1 MNVPVIILKAC
12 VLLLALGI
20 IATRFVEV
28 SSSDSGLWT
37 EHPHSGFCPDSPGK
51 ASTPHRSR

>member
-1 MNVPVIILKAC
+1 MNVPLIVLKAC
-12 VLLLALGI
+12 VLFLALGI
-20 IATRFVEV
+20 IVVRFIEV

-51 ASTPHRSR
+51 VNASHHAQ